1 MQGDKPQGRSICA
14 VCRRCSRHIFS
25 YFLFTFMGAVPQEPL
40 RTVLRILGDV
50 TASS

>member
-1 MQGDKPQGRSICA
+1 M
-14 VCRRCSRHIFS
+14 CRLPALLPPYFDS
-25 YFLFTFMGAVPQEPL
+25 YFLFTFMGEVPQEPL